1 LTSDPRPSISLREQA
16 EQFVRWH
23 RDRHWTVAQVIRNL
37 LPRYGHLTDGQVLE
51 AEFGIADAQ
60 ELVAL
65 REGFKDW
72 DALVAAS
79 RGETAPAEPAAL
91 RVLVARPFVFV
102 RDVHAACAYYVE
114 KLGFTLAFDYGKP
127 PFYAEVERDGVRLCV
142 RHTDEP
148 MIDRAAAAREGGVWI
163 ASLEV
168 SDAKA
173 LYEEFLNAG
182 AVISQPLKTEPF
194 GARDFSVEDP
204 DGNSLGFFDLTR
216 RTPPS

>member
-1 LTSDPRPSISLREQA
+1 MTSIESLRDQA

-23 RDRHWTVAQVIRNL
+23 RDRVWTVAEVIRAA
-37 LPRYGHLTDGQVLE
+37 LPRYGHLSDGEVLR
-51 AEFGIADAQ
+51 AEFGLTDAQ

-79 RGETAPAEPAAL
+79 REASASAEEPAPEPA

-102 RDVHAACAYYVE
+102 RDVHAACAFYVE
-114 KLGFTLAFDYGKP
+114 KLGFTLAFAYGKP
-127 PFYAEVERDGVRLCV
+127 AFYAEVERDGVRLCI

-148 MIDRAAAAREGGVWI
+148 VIDPERVAREGGVLL
-163 ASLEV
+163 ATFEV

-173 LYEEFLNAG
+173 LYEEFLKAG
-182 AVISQPLKTEPF
+182 VVFTQALTTQPY
-194 GARDFSVEDP
+194 GARDFNLMDP
-204 DGNSLGFFDLTR
+204 YGNHLGFFDRSRQRST
-216 RTPPS
+216 